1 MIAPIRLM
9 SHPHIATYYA
19 KARSSDLA
27 TFPNH
32 DTNILHNNNVSLN
45 SKLQAQSQESN
56 NRNIRMLL
64 AIPGWILSPLCL
76 NMYITD
82 AQLKAERMANGNWA
96 GGMGF
101 GFAWGEVSG
110 GRG

>member
-1 MIAPIRLM
+1 
-9 SHPHIATYYA
+9 
-19 KARSSDLA
+19 
-27 TFPNH
+27 
-32 DTNILHNNNVSLN
+32 
-45 SKLQAQSQESN
+45 
-56 NRNIRMLL
+56 MLL
-64 AIPGWILSPLCL
+64 AIPGCILSPLCL

-82 AQLKAERMANGNWA
+82 AQLSAARTANGNWA